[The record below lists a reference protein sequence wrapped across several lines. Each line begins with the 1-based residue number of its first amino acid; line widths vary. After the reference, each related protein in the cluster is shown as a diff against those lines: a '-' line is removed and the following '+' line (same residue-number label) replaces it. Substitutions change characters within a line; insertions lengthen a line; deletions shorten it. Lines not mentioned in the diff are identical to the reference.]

1 MDFRGDGHLWFLL
14 LSALAL
20 CHCEGPLPR
29 GYLVAAPSVFR
40 AGVEEAISV
49 TFFNPA
55 AETAVQACLAVHGET
70 VAHSRGDV
78 FEKGVIKLKVPRGL
92 RGQAHLRVWG
102 SHNSTSKS
110 DDAFSFQNST
120 TITVEQRGSTVLIQT
135 DKPVYKPK
143 QRVLANFIII
153 SPELRPINEKVEAYI
168 VDPRGSRMVQWSDLH
183 HICCGIMNVSFPISE
198 QPIFGE
204 WMIFVELHSHT
215 YNKSF
220 EVQKYVLPKFEVD
233 ISTPS
238 FIRNLNVCD
247 KARVRA
253 RYTFGKPVRGK
264 ATVNMTVNGVGY
276 YRQDLGMPVLKT
288 FEVDGAASF
297 DICVKDLMPP
307 NVPEHFR
314 GALSVWATVVA
325 SDGSKQIAFDDSTL
339 VHKQLVDIKY
349 SRETRKQ
356 FKPGLPYH
364 GKLEVTYPD
373 GSPADGVTVRIK
385 AELAAKDNI
394 YTSEL
399 VSRDGIVAFQ
409 IHSIPTMAQYV
420 WLEAKVTAIDG
431 REVGDQYLSNFMSIT
446 GWFSPSKCHLQ
457 LQPPAAPLKVG
468 EEAKVAIRS
477 TCPCNVSLHYEVAAR
492 GNIVQS
498 GAQSPP
504 GSAVPAAAG
513 ADPGARLPPP
523 PRRRRRD
530 ALVFDKNADV
540 TRGSQEQ
547 AESVGKSAVEE
558 PVEVCEMWLR
568 VPVTHAM
575 VPSSRLLVYYVRA
588 NGEGV
593 ADSVQIPVKPSF
605 ENEVSLELSQN
616 ETSPGDKVD
625 IVVRAAKG
633 SCACVAAVDKSVHLL
648 KPGYQLS
655 KEKVFKELA
664 EFDVSESYGT
674 SKEDSHFWWPGISS
688 RRRRSSIF
696 PWHWDITKDARF
708 AFTEAGLT
716 VMTDIVRL
724 NHRQNGGMFTEEAGP
739 AFQPHTGAFFSATA
753 HGRAA
758 SRADK
763 RKRTFFP
770 ETWIWH
776 CFNTS
781 AATGEARLQ
790 VEVPDSIT
798 SWVAEALA
806 ISPAQGLGLAPAR
819 SLRTFKPFFVD
830 FTLPYALIRGE
841 QAKVPLTVHNYM
853 PLCAEVHVKVTVPK
867 GVKFVGHHGKQHLT
881 RKMCV
886 EADETKT
893 TSLVLSFAE
902 LGQTNITA
910 RAFAYGEASCCEEGA
925 QTLKGAKYVEEVAPE
940 RRTPMGLDYIM
951 RSVLVE
957 AEGMPREYTY
967 SVFFCP
973 NEHIHIST
981 PNKYEYQYVQ
991 KPARI
996 THFALAV
1003 KAHNDARLA
1012 LAPTHA
1018 DSPDMLELVLGGQ
1031 HNTRSWIAVGRSG
1044 PALASAAT
1052 PDLLSWD
1059 EFRTFWVSW
1068 ADGLVQVG
1076 RGQLPSPETVMVRWQ
1091 APRPLRVN
1099 YVGLSTGWGSLG
1111 EFKIWR
1117 KEESDGNHNEAFTLA
1132 VPHSVVPGSE
1142 RATAS
1147 MIGDVMGPTLNNLDN
1162 LLKLPFGCGE
1172 QNMIHFAPNVFVL
1185 KYLQRTKQLVADVR
1199 TEVTD
1204 YLLQGYQRQ
1213 LTYKR
1218 QDGSYSAFGE
1228 RDSSGS
1234 MWLTAFVLKSF
1245 AQSRAFIYIDP
1256 KELAAAKAWI
1266 INHQKED
1273 GSFPAVGRI
1282 LNKDIQGGIHGKIS
1296 LTAYVVAALIETGT
1310 DNEGEKTAVARA
1322 KVFLESNMYSA
1333 EDPYT
1338 TALSAYALTLLHS
1351 SYAPVA
1357 LRRLNNVAITQDGL
1371 KHWSLSG
1378 TTVTNDDTFMGFSD
1392 GLSQSVVSAEVE
1404 MTAYA
1409 LLTYTALGDVATALP
1424 IVKWLSQ
1431 QRNAQG
1437 GFSSTQ
1443 DTCVALQS
1451 LSEYAILS
1459 YIGGVNLTISLA
1471 STNLDFQES
1480 FELNKDNKK
1489 ILQTATIPSIPTGLF
1504 VSAKGEGCCLMQ
1516 IDVSYNVP
1524 DPAAKPAFQLTVE
1537 LTEPRGTRAPSS
1549 LDQIQDNRS
1558 ERPHARR
1565 HPPPLPPPHPGSASG
1580 SSDNDDDDPAAHH
1593 DSKEYKV
1600 TLEVCA
1606 RWLQTGSSNMAVLE
1620 VPLLSG
1626 FRADVE
1632 SLEQVLL
1639 DKKLGLKRYEL
1650 DGRKVL
1656 FYFDEIP
1663 NQCMT
1668 CVKFHADREYIVG
1681 QTAPVPVKI
1690 YDYYEPALEATR
1702 FYNAS
1707 ANSPLARELC
1717 EGKSCNEV
1725 ESSTNQ
1731 WIGFSS
1737 GSSCNVVYGCGEEN
1751 RFSERCTC
1759 YRDCGYDGE
1768 PVCGSDGVLY
1778 PNRCQLEV
1786 AACRN
1791 NTRLEQVPVAHCAA
1805 SQVSSLEE
1813 PREIEGLQLPPPVRF
1828 LPPPPEPVPGETSD
1842 IFYEGAERDYEE
1854 ETFVSDTD
1862 GETFDVAYE
1871 EGHRVEQIGRI
1882 ESDGGRADV
1891 NAEVQEQRRGKDVQ
1905 RDDAATADLTRQGD
1919 TVVALPKLHRAADD
1933 GRESIGADGLA
1944 GGGDGGDN
1952 AHVDKA
1958 KQGQHA
1964 LVRHLEI
1971 EKVESRVEP
1980 EARRGTYEEDV
1991 LQIRE
1996 MEAELG
2002 DTLRAEGELTEP
2014 ATKEVPQ
2021 RVSWEHLEQR
2031 AEIPPQQFFEE
2042 GGEQEKEAAETETQS
2057 KDNADTRDELPR
2069 VSNVRNVQQ
2078 PGTDDREQEG
2088 QGQSAP
2094 EDLLS
2099 QIAQEGVGRRFEDSE
2114 AVPLTTKD
2122 LESAFV
2128 PRED

>member
-1 MDFRGDGHLWFLL
+1 
-14 LSALAL
+14 
-20 CHCEGPLPR
+20 
-29 GYLVAAPSVFR
+29 
-40 AGVEEAISV
+40 
-49 TFFNPA
+49 
-55 AETAVQACLAVHGET
+55 
-70 VAHSRGDV
+70 
-78 FEKGVIKLKVPRGL
+78 KVPRGL

-110 DDAFSFQNST
+110 DAFSFQNST
-120 TITVEQRGSTVLIQT
+120 TITVEQKGSTVLIQT

-168 VDPRGSRMVQWSDLH
+168 VIQDPRGSRMVQWSDLH
-183 HICCGIMNVSFPISE
+183 PICCGIMNVSFPISE

-325 SDGSKQIAFDDSTL
+325 SDGSKQITFDDSTL

-394 YTSEL
+394 YTIL
-399 VSRDGIVAFQ
+399 YWQGDQQPCMVI
-409 IHSIPTMAQYV
+409 SILIYYYSVIEYPTM
-420 WLEAKVTAIDG
+420 LTSDCTENTAKVTAIDG

-513 ADPGARLPPP
+513 ADPGDRVPPP
-523 PRRRRRD
+523 RRRRD
-530 ALVFDKNADV
+530 ALVFDKNADA
-540 TRGSQEQ
+540 THRSQEQ
-547 AESVGKSAVEE
+547 AATG
-558 PVEVCEMWLR
+558 
-568 VPVTHAM
+568 M
-575 VPSSRLLVYYVRA
+575 VKISLLDSFQAYQGSRLLVYHVRA

-655 KEKVFKELA
+655 TEKVFKELA

-696 PWHWDITKDARF
+696 PWHWDITKDTRF

-758 SRADK
+758 SSSCCAVAPCGESPLLQQCAAFVGRADK

-776 CFNTS
+776 CFNTR
-781 AATGEARLQ
+781 ATGEARLQ

-853 PLCAEVHVKVTVPK
+853 PLCAETAFVVGLSIMQVHVKVTVPK

-902 LGQTNITA
+902 LGQTNITVC
-910 RAFAYGEASCCEEGA
+910 AS
-925 QTLKGAKYVEEVAPE
+925 
-940 RRTPMGLDYIM
+940 RRTQRPQRMTVITVKLSM
-951 RSVLVE
+951 Q

-973 NEHIHIST
+973 N
-981 PNKYEYQYVQ
+981 
-991 KPARI
+991 
-996 THFALAV
+996 
-1003 KAHNDARLA
+1003 
-1012 LAPTHA
+1012 
-1018 DSPDMLELVLGGQ
+1018 
-1031 HNTRSWIAVGRSG
+1031 
-1044 PALASAAT
+1044 
-1052 PDLLSWD
+1052 
-1059 EFRTFWVSW
+1059 
-1068 ADGLVQVG
+1068 
-1076 RGQLPSPETVMVRWQ
+1076 
-1091 APRPLRVN
+1091 
-1099 YVGLSTGWGSLG
+1099 
-1111 EFKIWR
+1111 
-1117 KEESDGNHNEAFTLA
+1117 EESDGNHNEAFTLA

-1185 KYLQRTKQLVADVR
+1185 KYLQQTKQLVADVR
-1199 TEVTD
+1199 TEATD

-1296 LTAYVVAALIETGT
+1296 LTAYVLAALMETGT
-1310 DNEGEKTAVARA
+1310 DNEVMVETS
-1322 KVFLESNMYSA
+1322 SNMYSA

-1378 TTVTNDDTFMGFSD
+1378 RAR
-1392 GLSQSVVSAEVE
+1392 LVVSAEVE

-1537 LTEPRGTRAPSS
+1537 LTEHSCVHRCTCC
-1549 LDQIQDNRS
+1549 
-1558 ERPHARR
+1558 
-1565 HPPPLPPPHPGSASG
+1565 
-1580 SSDNDDDDPAAHH
+1580 
-1593 DSKEYKV
+1593 V
-1600 TLEVCA
+1600 FTCA
-1606 RWLQTGSSNMAVLE
+1606 CRWLQTGSSNMAVLE

-1690 YDYYEPALEATR
+1690 YDYYEP
-1702 FYNAS
+1702 
-1707 ANSPLARELC
+1707 
-1717 EGKSCNEV
+1717 
-1725 ESSTNQ
+1725 
-1731 WIGFSS
+1731 
-1737 GSSCNVVYGCGEEN
+1737 GSSRDHQYKLNITCG
-1751 RFSERCTC
+1751 
-1759 YRDCGYDGE
+1759 
-1768 PVCGSDGVLY
+1768 
-1778 PNRCQLEV
+1778 
-1786 AACRN
+1786 
-1791 NTRLEQVPVAHCAA
+1791 
-1805 SQVSSLEE
+1805 
-1813 PREIEGLQLPPPVRF
+1813 
-1828 LPPPPEPVPGETSD
+1828 
-1842 IFYEGAERDYEE
+1842 
-1854 ETFVSDTD
+1854 
-1862 GETFDVAYE
+1862 
-1871 EGHRVEQIGRI
+1871 
-1882 ESDGGRADV
+1882 
-1891 NAEVQEQRRGKDVQ
+1891 
-1905 RDDAATADLTRQGD
+1905 
-1919 TVVALPKLHRAADD
+1919 
-1933 GRESIGADGLA
+1933 
-1944 GGGDGGDN
+1944 
-1952 AHVDKA
+1952 
-1958 KQGQHA
+1958 
-1964 LVRHLEI
+1964 
-1971 EKVESRVEP
+1971 
-1980 EARRGTYEEDV
+1980 
-1991 LQIRE
+1991 
-1996 MEAELG
+1996 
-2002 DTLRAEGELTEP
+2002 
-2014 ATKEVPQ
+2014 
-2021 RVSWEHLEQR
+2021 
-2031 AEIPPQQFFEE
+2031 
-2042 GGEQEKEAAETETQS
+2042 
-2057 KDNADTRDELPR
+2057 
-2069 VSNVRNVQQ
+2069 
-2078 PGTDDREQEG
+2078 
-2088 QGQSAP
+2088 
-2094 EDLLS
+2094 
-2099 QIAQEGVGRRFEDSE
+2099 
-2114 AVPLTTKD
+2114 
-2122 LESAFV
+2122 
-2128 PRED
+2128 